1 MAGVRRLGRG
11 LCLVVALLAALPA
24 GAQTLDEVNRH
35 LRDGRMQEA
44 RSALLAWERATDRP
58 GRLDR
63 QRALWLKGL
72 LTLDPEQAA
81 TSYMRL
87 VVEYPGGPFTDRAL
101 LRLAMAADL
110 RGEIAEAAEHYTRL
124 ARDHPA
130 SPLGDDARAW
140 LRAHPEALATR
151 DDPGDDRGA
160 ESSGSPGGENGVFA
174 VQLGAFSA
182 ADGAQALAARARD
195 AGFDVRTVRVVGDPF
210 YRVRAG
216 RFQDR
221 TAAERL
227 RDRIRAAGFDAT
239 LSANADREQGRG

>member
-1 MAGVRRLGRG
+1 MAGMRG
-11 LCLVVALLAALPA
+11 LSGGLWLAVALLTALPV
-24 GAQTLDEVNRH
+24 GAQTLDEVSRH

-44 RSALLAWERATDRP
+44 RSALLAWERAADRP

-81 TSYMRL
+81 ASYMRL

-101 LRLAMAADL
+101 LRLAMAADV
-110 RGEIAEAAEHYTRL
+110 RGDTEEAAEHYTRL

-140 LRAHPEALATR
+140 LREHPDALAAS
-151 DDPGDDRGA
+151 DDPVGERG
-160 ESSGSPGGENGVFA
+160 ETGSPPQAGDGVFA

-182 ADGAQALAARARD
+182 PDGAEALADRARD
-195 AGFDVRTVRVVGDPF
+195 AGFDVRTVRVDGDPF

-221 TAAERL
+221 TAAEQL

>member
-1 MAGVRRLGRG
+1 MAGVRGPGVG
-11 LCLVVALLAALPA
+11 LWLVGALLVALPA

-44 RSALLAWERATDRP
+44 RTALLAWERATDRP
-58 GRLDR
+58 GRLDQ
-63 QRALWLKGL
+63 QRALWLKGI
-72 LTLDPEQAA
+72 LTLDPEQASA
-81 TSYMRL
+81 SYMRL

-101 LRLAMAADL
+101 LRLAMAADV
-110 RGEIAEAAEHYTRL
+110 RGEVEEAAEHYTRL

-140 LRAHPEALATR
+140 LREHPQALAAAA
-151 DDPGDDRGA
+151 DSDGGGGA
-160 ESSGSPGGENGVFA
+160 PTSRPQAASVGVFA
-174 VQLGAFSA
+174 VQLGAFSGP
-182 ADGAQALAARARD
+182 DGAQALADRARD
-195 AGFDVRTVRVVGDPF
+195 AGFDVRTVRVEGDPF

-216 RFQDR
+216 RFEDR
-221 TAAERL
+221 TAAEEL

>member
-1 MAGVRRLGRG
+1 MAGVRGPWTG
-11 LCLVVALLAALPA
+11 LWLVAALLTALPA

-44 RSALLAWERATDRP
+44 RSALLAWEQATDRP

-81 TSYMRL
+81 ASYMRL

-101 LRLAMAADL
+101 LRLAMAAEL
-110 RGEIAEAAEHYTRL
+110 RGDTEEAAEHYTRL
-124 ARDHPA
+124 ARDHPT

-140 LRAHPEALATR
+140 LGDHPDAVAASTASDGERGTTQA
-151 DDPGDDRGA
+151 GD
-160 ESSGSPGGENGVFA
+160 GVFA

-182 ADGAQALAARARD
+182 PDGAEALADRARD
-195 AGFDVRTVRVVGDPF
+195 AGFDVRTVRVDGDPF
-210 YRVRAG
+210 YRVRVG

-221 TAAERL
+221 TAAEEL